1 MSFFRWPL
9 LYSKIKEIHEVTW
22 LERVTL
28 RVKVAKEVEK
38 TLRDISSM
46 CHPVGQPS
54 LIVMNKLISGEPEFV
69 EDVLVELIFD
79 HKL

>member
-1 MSFFRWPL
+1 M
-9 LYSKIKEIHEVTW
+9 
-22 LERVTL
+22 
-28 RVKVAKEVEK
+28 KVANEVEK

-54 LIVMNKLISGEPEFV
+54 LIVMNKLISREPEFV